1 MGDEM
6 RLRQIVNNLA
16 SNACKFTLSG
26 GEIRIVT
33 RLVYPESLRG
43 QVEEKEEVTEGE
55 KVEER
60 REEAGGGDEKDEVTR
75 EKEKERTGEGNTSAN
90 VIEREEEGQNT
101 GIKELDFAFTRWAA
115 RKRRKSH
122 ANTNSKNPDH
132 SHNLEKSAIGSNPQ
146 ANPADTDLPSMPL
159 STAQLSR
166 HNSVD
171 ELHNLEN
178 IVVRVEIHDTGFG
191 IRAKDL
197 VDNKLFS
204 PYVQTEVSFAK
215 SECRGLC
222 TDGLHILSPHRSGS
236 TRVARE
242 LGWALHW
249 CGES

>member
-43 QVEEKEEVTEGE
+43 QVEEKEEVTEGG

-60 REEAGGGDEKDEVTR
+60 REEGGGGDEKDEGTG
-75 EKEKERTGEGNTSAN
+75 EKEKERTGEGNASAN

-101 GIKELDFAFTRWAA
+101 GIKELDFAFTRWTA

-122 ANTNSKNPDH
+122 ANTKSKHPDR
-132 SHNLEKSAIGSNPQ
+132 SPNLEKAAVGGNPQ
-146 ANPADTDLPSMPL
+146 ANSADTDPPSMPL

-204 PYVQTEVSFAK
+204 PYVQTEVSLVRLK
-215 SECRGLC
+215 YGGISLVIC
-222 TDGLHILSPHRSGS
+222 TLI
-236 TRVARE
+236 
-242 LGWALHW
+242 
-249 CGES
+249 